1 MIRTACA
8 YLIFAALVCT
18 GHAQRTATVA
28 ITEPGSGTLDNYM
41 NRADVVA
48 LVKVVAGD
56 TEAYGVPIYKAEV
69 IQGFKGAVAGQTIF
83 FGRFV
88 GTRLG
93 WEYVLFLRDVKNPL
107 TPKPSATNAFGTIH
121 YAEVF
126 NEGYSSMETS
136 YECKFGADNQCDYGV
151 RVCTDYVT
159 LPADTPVSP
168 PMTETTDFG
177 CRWVRKTTL
186 LSLLHQR
193 SSPK

>member
-8 YLIFAALVCT
+8 YLILAALVCT

-69 IQGFKGAVAGQTIF
+69 IQRAQ
-83 FGRFV
+83 GRS
-88 GTRLG
+88 GWSHDSIRTASSAHRLG
-93 WEYVLFLRDVKNPL
+93 GEYVLFLRDVKNPL
-107 TPKPSATNAFGTIH
+107 SPKASATNALGTIH

-136 YECKFGADNQCDYGV
+136 YECKFGADKQCDYGV
-151 RVCTDYVT
+151 RVC
-159 LPADTPVSP
+159 PRI
-168 PMTETTDFG
+168 M
-177 CRWVRKTTL
+177 
-186 LSLLHQR
+186 
-193 SSPK
+193 